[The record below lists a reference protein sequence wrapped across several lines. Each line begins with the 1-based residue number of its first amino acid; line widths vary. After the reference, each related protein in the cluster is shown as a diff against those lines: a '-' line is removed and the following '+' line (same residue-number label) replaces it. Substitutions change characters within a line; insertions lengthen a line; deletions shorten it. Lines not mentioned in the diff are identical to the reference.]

1 MAHIGALAVAEVFM
15 PTIRPA
21 TAADAAAICAIWNPI
36 IRDTVITFNP
46 VARDAA
52 EIETMIAT
60 RQAGPGAFFV
70 AEERGALL
78 GFASYAQFRGGLG
91 YARCM
96 EHTINLAPAARGQ
109 GLGPKLMTALEDHA
123 RASGHHVMV
132 AAITGSNAGSIRFHA
147 ALGYTH
153 VGTMPQV
160 GWKFGQYHDLVLMQK
175 TL

>member
-1 MAHIGALAVAEVFM
+1 MA
-15 PTIRPA
+15 TIRPA
-21 TAADAAAICAIWNPI
+21 TADDAHALCAIWNPI

-46 VARDAA
+46 VERSATELA
-52 EIETMIAT
+52 EMIAT

-70 AEERGALL
+70 AEDAGALL

-109 GLGPKLMTALEDHA
+109 GLGPRLLTAVEDHA
-123 RASGHHVMV
+123 RTAGHHVMV
-132 AAITGSNAGSIRFHA
+132 AAITGSNDGSVRFHA
-147 ALGYTH
+147 AHGYVH